1 MVKEP
6 IFTITEI
13 NTLGLG
19 LKIASREEVLWKWKL
34 AIHTQANGKIVKNM
48 AREFIDLEMMTFMKE
63 NFMME

>member
-1 MVKEP
+1 
-6 IFTITEI
+6 
-13 NTLGLG
+13 